1 MQLVIF
7 LFVLIVNISG
17 CPDGWTHMGS
27 SCYRT
32 SLEKMSWYEAKEDCQ
47 AQGGYLAELTS
58 PEEEANINE
67 FINHNDHFWIGLTD
81 EDTEGT
87 FIWQESH
94 EELVYTHWKPGQ
106 PNNLFGVEDCVFI
119 DRHGEGWNDADC
131 YKPSYGLCETEDKLI

>member
-47 AQGGYLAELTS
+47 AEGGYLAELTS

-81 EDTEGT
+81 EDTEGKQNLISIHT
-87 FIWQESH
+87 FIQSISRNIH
-94 EELVYTHWKPGQ
+94 LAGKP
-106 PNNLFGVEDCVFI
+106 
-119 DRHGEGWNDADC
+119 
-131 YKPSYGLCETEDKLI
+131 

>member
-47 AQGGYLAELTS
+47 AEGGYLAELTS

-81 EDTEGT
+81 EDTEGKQNS
-87 FIWQESH
+87 I
-94 EELVYTHWKPGQ
+94 YTHIYSVYFKEHSSGRKAMRSWYIVYYIHIGSLANPTIY
-106 PNNLFGVEDCVFI
+106 LV
-119 DRHGEGWNDADC
+119 
-131 YKPSYGLCETEDKLI
+131 